1 MRIDSAGGV
10 GINTTSIT
18 SGTALEVTG
27 NMRITTTGNGLIF
40 PDGSKQT
47 AAASAGIGIGKAIA
61 MTLVFG

>member
-1 MRIDSAGGV
+1 VTTSSV
-10 GINTTSIT
+10 GINTAAVT